1 MNHYVYGIDV
11 GGTSIKCGRFVVLN
25 EAEKEIELVKKW
37 EIPTKL
43 EEEGSH
49 ILQDISDT
57 VKNDMNVN
65 TIKYKEVSG
74 VGVGVPGPVFSDG
87 TVNRCINL
95 GWGVFNAQEEFTKI
109 LGMPTKVANDANA
122 AALGEFYAGAG
133 KKYKNLVMVSL
144 GTGVGSGIINEGQI
158 FVGNNGAAGEIGH
171 MIVNPKESEP
181 CKCGNYG
188 CLEQYVSARGV
199 VDITKRLLENYE
211 GETVLRG
218 RTYMTP
224 EIIVNGAKTGDK
236 LATIA
241 VDRVSEMLGIA
252 LSNVASVVNP
262 EVFVI
267 GGGISKAGNF
277 LIDKVASAFRANA
290 FHACA
295 DVEIL
300 VAELSNNAGIYGAAL
315 LMV

>member
-1 MNHYVYGIDV
+1 M
-11 GGTSIKCGRFVVLN
+11 
-25 EAEKEIELVKKW
+25 
-37 EIPTKL
+37 
-43 EEEGSH
+43 
-49 ILQDISDT
+49 
-57 VKNDMNVN
+57 
-65 TIKYKEVSG
+65 
-74 VGVGVPGPVFSDG
+74 
-87 TVNRCINL
+87 
-95 GWGVFNAQEEFTKI
+95 
-109 LGMPTKVANDANA
+109 
-122 AALGEFYAGAG
+122 
-133 KKYKNLVMVSL
+133 
-144 GTGVGSGIINEGQI
+144 
-158 FVGNNGAAGEIGH
+158 
-171 MIVNPKESEP
+171 
-181 CKCGNYG
+181 
-188 CLEQYVSARGV
+188 SARGV